1 MNDQLTLEAAFAEA
15 DAAILQ
21 AAENADQ
28 AWADLAFNLL
38 CDWLR
43 TYPTW
48 FCDDF
53 WSVCPEPREG
63 RALGAVVRKAVAAG
77 LMSKTDVY
85 KPSVRSHGSPKNV
98 WRSEVYSA

>member
-1 MNDQLTLEAAFAEA
+1 MNDQLPLEQAFAEA

-63 RALGAVVRKAVAAG
+63 RALGAVVRRASRAG
-77 LMSKTDVY
+77 LMVQSGDY
-85 KPSVRSHGSPKNV
+85 KPSVRSHGTVKPV
-98 WRSEVYSA
+98 WRSECYRP